1 MRRAWLV
8 LAGLGAAALM
18 VPATAAADVNVSLQG
33 GTLTITAS
41 EDDDDVSLAPAGSNA
56 LGPTTRVSGGGQ
68 DMVAGP
74 GCQGFGDPNGPA
86 NDNSVFCPTNDILR
100 LQVDLLGGDDEFS
113 TEGLEAVVNG
123 GAGEDEI
130 TIGRLGSDG
139 VNTVDGGPDDD
150 TIDAG
155 RAGEG
160 DDIAGGS
167 GIDTVTYASH
177 AAVTVTLDGAN
188 NDGTG
193 DEQDNVRPDVE
204 KVVGTGG
211 GDTLIGSGGDDTLD
225 GAGGTDRLEG
235 LGGGDTLIG
244 GLGTNDATFGGEGD
258 DTIMLRDGLV
268 NACPSGG
275 SGTNTQ
281 DVDLIDLNRIIGP
294 ASIPR
299 CISLI
304 RAPFL
309 PRDIIVGGAV
319 DEGPNV
325 RMSVPPPAVRDA
337 GVRVRLACP
346 AALRKPCAGSLRVF
360 TFRGTSPLGRIA
372 YSVRPGRARAV
383 VVPLDAE
390 AREAALAAR
399 ALRIVSVEKGRSKLG
414 PKTTIR
420 FVPPRGS

>member
-74 GCQGFGDPNGPA
+74 GCQGFGEPNGPA

-113 TEGLEAVVNG
+113 TEGFEAVVNA

-130 TIGRLGSDG
+130 TLGRTGSDG
-139 VNTVDGGPDDD
+139 VNTIDGGPDDD

-167 GIDTVTYASH
+167 GTDTVTYASH
-177 AAVTVTLDGAN
+177 GGRDRDPGRCEQRR
-188 NDGTG
+188 DRRR
-193 DEQDNVRPDVE
+193 QDNVRPDVE

-211 GDTLIGSGGDDTLD
+211 DDSLTGSGGDDTLD
-225 GAGGTDRLEG
+225 GPGGRTAWRGSAAPTRWSAASGRTTPPSAER
-235 LGGGDTLIG
+235 
-244 GLGTNDATFGGEGD
+244 ATTRSCSATGWS
-258 DTIMLRDGLV
+258 T
-268 NACPSGG
+268 
-275 SGTNTQ
+275 
-281 DVDLIDLNRIIGP
+281 
-294 ASIPR
+294 
-299 CISLI
+299 
-304 RAPFL
+304 
-309 PRDIIVGGAV
+309 
-319 DEGPNV
+319 
-325 RMSVPPPAVRDA
+325 
-337 GVRVRLACP
+337 RVRAAAP
-346 AALRKPCAGSLRVF
+346 AATPW
-360 TFRGTSPLGRIA
+360 TWI
-372 YSVRPGRARAV
+372 
-383 VVPLDAE
+383 
-390 AREAALAAR
+390 
-399 ALRIVSVEKGRSKLG
+399 
-414 PKTTIR
+414 
-420 FVPPRGS
+420 

>member
-8 LAGLGAAALM
+8 LAGLGAVALM

-167 GIDTVTYASH
+167 GTDTVTYASH

-268 NACPSGG
+268 RRVPERRLRHQHPGC
-275 SGTNTQ
+275 
-281 DVDLIDLNRIIGP
+281 GP
-294 ASIPR
+294 HRPEPDHRPNEHPPLHLPHPR
-299 CISLI
+299 AL
-304 RAPFL
+304 
-309 PRDIIVGGAV
+309 
-319 DEGPNV
+319 
-325 RMSVPPPAVRDA
+325 
-337 GVRVRLACP
+337 P
-346 AALRKPCAGSLRVF
+346 AAGHHRRRGGRRGAERAG
-360 TFRGTSPLGRIA
+360 
-372 YSVRPGRARAV
+372 
-383 VVPLDAE
+383 
-390 AREAALAAR
+390 
-399 ALRIVSVEKGRSKLG
+399 
-414 PKTTIR
+414 
-420 FVPPRGS
+420 